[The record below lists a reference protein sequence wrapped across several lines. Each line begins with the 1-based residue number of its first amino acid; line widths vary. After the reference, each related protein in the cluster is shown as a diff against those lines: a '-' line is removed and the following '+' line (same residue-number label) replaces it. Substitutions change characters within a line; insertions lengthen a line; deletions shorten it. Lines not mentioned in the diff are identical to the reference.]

1 MCGIAGIVS
10 TGGGR
15 VDPRQLHAMAES
27 LRHRG
32 PDDEGYL
39 LIGAAGTAAEECR
52 GSDTIVERGIGLHAV
67 TDATDTPYAVGL
79 AHRRLS
85 IIDVSA
91 AGHQPMASSEPSL
104 WLP

>member
-1 MCGIAGIVS
+1 MSWLPRAAWRRELFGDLLTGGASCMCGIAGIVS

-52 GSDTIVERGIGLHAV
+52 GSETIVERGFGLHAV

-79 AHRRLS
+79 AHR
-85 IIDVSA
+85 
-91 AGHQPMASSEPSL
+91 
-104 WLP
+104 